1 MLYRNNSRLL
11 SPFWAAQNCLYKYI
25 DEIITYLSEWSWPVS
40 DQHTSMLC
48 HYHNNGRSL
57 STKYLLYKYVDE
69 IVIASLSECA
79 WPIRADILSLTAH
92 EQCEK
97 LVVAK

>member
-1 MLYRNNSRLL
+1 
-11 SPFWAAQNCLYKYI
+11 
-25 DEIITYLSEWSWPVS
+25 
-40 DQHTSMLC
+40 MLC
-48 HYHNNGRSL
+48 HYRNNGRSL
-57 STKYLLYKYVDE
+57 STKYFLYKYVDE